1 MLYIQVSVCSLP
13 SAQEVWHRGA
23 EPHTILGQ
31 LLGCEE
37 DGEHGLLQ
45 PQFLACPC
53 DWKSYWMLVLIV
65 LHVLFRGGDS
75 YSKLG
80 GAHDRQSLAA
90 RASALQLR
98 GLRGQAPKG
107 FLGFVGI

>member
-1 MLYIQVSVCSLP
+1 MFYIQVSVCSLP

-37 DGEHGLLQ
+37 DGEYGLLE

-53 DWKSYWMLVLIV
+53 D
-65 LHVLFRGGDS
+65 
-75 YSKLG
+75 
-80 GAHDRQSLAA
+80 
-90 RASALQLR
+90 
-98 GLRGQAPKG
+98 
-107 FLGFVGI
+107 